1 MSDNNE
7 TETKSTQQPDEAN
20 SQTAP
25 ERSRGGRVLGAL
37 ALLIA
42 LLVGGGA
49 AAGGYYLYLQLQAV
63 ERTAASRASADDL
76 GDLAQ
81 RLDRQSGQLT
91 DRVDTLAGRTSSQTE
106 NLAQFREELQ
116 GLRQDQRAL
125 TERMDHFAKLAE
137 SRRYEWA
144 RSEAAYLASVAVT
157 RLDLHRDVDS
167 ALQALKEAD
176 NLLAGFGGRTVDA
189 RQGVSKAIDALLDV
203 DRPDLD
209 ALSDRL
215 MGLSASVGDL
225 PLRGERRPPGAAED
239 DSAETIE
246 GEGWRAA
253 LNRAWRRFKEGLS
266 ELVVVRRAEDR
277 PPLVSPEQRFM
288 LTQNLRLQ
296 LETARAAM
304 VRGEAQLYRDSLK
317 QAETWLRQ
325 YYDTDR
331 SVVDTAL
338 AEIETLRD
346 APIRAE
352 LPDIRP
358 MLAPLTGGGDA

>member
-7 TETKSTQQPDEAN
+7 TEAKSTQQPDEPT
-20 SQTAP
+20 SQPAP
-25 ERSRGGRVLGAL
+25 PRPRGGRVVGVL

-49 AAGGYYLYLQLQAV
+49 AGGGYYLYLQLQAV
-63 ERTAASRASADDL
+63 ERTAQSRASAAALD
-76 GDLAQ
+76 DLAQ
-81 RLDRQSGQLT
+81 RLERQASQLA

-106 NLAQFREELQ
+106 NLAQFRETLQ
-116 GLRQDQRAL
+116 NLRQDQRAL
-125 TERMDHFAKLAE
+125 TQRMDHFAKLAE

-144 RSEAAYLASVAVT
+144 RSEAAYLASVAIT
-157 RLDLHRDVDS
+157 RLNLHRDVDS

-189 RQGVSKAIDALLDV
+189 RQGISKAIDALLAV
-203 DRPDLD
+203 DRPDLG

-215 MGLSASVGDL
+215 MGLSASVADL
-225 PLRGERRPPGAAED
+225 PLRGAPRPPGAATN
-239 DSAETIE
+239 DSADAVE

-253 LNRAWRRFKEGLS
+253 LDRAWRRFKEGLS
-266 ELVVVRRAEDR
+266 QLVVVRRAEDR
-277 PPLVSPEQRFM
+277 PPLISPEQRFM

-304 VRGEAQLYRDSLK
+304 VRGEPQLYRDSLK
-317 QAETWLRQ
+317 QAETWLRRF
-325 YYDTDR
+325 YDTDR
-331 SVVDTAL
+331 SLVDTAL
-338 AEIETLRD
+338 AEIEALRD

-352 LPDIRP
+352 LPAIRP